1 MAKQHDRSHYRETTN
16 RFGQK
21 IMIPVVNVTDG
32 MAERA
37 LGMQMI
43 KATNRSKYITYNQYH
58 ESPKKQTNQ

>member
-1 MAKQHDRSHYRETTN
+1 MAKQHASSHYRETTN
-16 RFGQK
+16 RFGEK

-43 KATNRSKYITYNQYH
+43 KATNRSKYITYNDYH
-58 ESPKKQTNQ
+58 LSPKKKTNI